1 MIDKYVARMEEFIG
15 EFFSLGTRKKC
26 LCPMTF
32 DTADFDLAIFEMQQ
46 DIMLATRLNREIQRF
61 HDEVLRAKTVQSAWL
76 KSLTNAENLKSEISI
91 CFKSISKKLDVK
103 LEDLGDY
110 QVLELSQDRTVDI
123 EFNNLLEKVTELSSL
138 AVSGCP
144 DIDKISKGVNKTLGR
159 LATNKDDFFTELQK
173 IMLNR
178 GITTEKLKSASE
190 LVLTP
195 NSVVMGLTWTS
206 SLSDLSS
213 ES

>member
-1 MIDKYVARMEEFIG
+1 MEEFIG

-91 CFKSISKKLDVK
+91 RFKSISKKLDVK

-110 QVLELSQDRTVDI
+110 QVLELSQDKTVDM
-123 EFNNLLEKVTELSSL
+123 EKKNLQLRILPI
-138 AVSGCP
+138 SG
-144 DIDKISKGVNKTLGR
+144 TGR
-159 LATNKDDFFTELQK
+159 K
-173 IMLNR
+173 
-178 GITTEKLKSASE
+178 
-190 LVLTP
+190 
-195 NSVVMGLTWTS
+195 
-206 SLSDLSS
+206 
-213 ES
+213 